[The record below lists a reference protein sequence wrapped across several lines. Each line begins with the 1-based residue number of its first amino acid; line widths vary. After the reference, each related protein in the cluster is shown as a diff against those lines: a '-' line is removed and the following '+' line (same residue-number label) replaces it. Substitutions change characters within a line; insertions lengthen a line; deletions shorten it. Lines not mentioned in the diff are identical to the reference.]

1 MLVAHRAASLT
12 VALGLLALASQGQA
26 QPAGYPRET
35 VNPYQPVAPQGGYP
49 WQASPP
55 NAPSAHFV
63 SPARSARGEYQ
74 AMPVAGGHYRRW
86 TGAPVP
92 GGGASCPPAPSMQPP
107 LPPNQAAPHAAP
119 PGAPPGQPGE
129 EQLQAVPTVDAP
141 APGAAGLDEEMFT
154 DPRAS
159 FDVGQTPTAANFLG
173 DFIGIFVTQGS
184 GSQIPLATEQD
195 IARERTLTRYKV
207 ADNAS
212 PEPRCRAFYS
222 FNYFQDAFDTSGDV
236 ARNFWGAEIAF
247 FRRSASIDIRA
258 NVNSFFEF
266 TSPARTDFGNLF
278 TTFKAVIWRSE
289 DVLFSGGMAVGW
301 PTGIFPELV
310 AADNYYLSPFFG
322 YIWAPTS
329 ESWFIQG
336 FQQLDFPT
344 QSEDQPLM
352 HTDVGVGLWLYEWG
366 VCSIA
371 PTVELHAYTPFGDP
385 PSGNLANLTYR
396 DVLNMT
402 VGSTLYVTRHFS
414 VASGVGFPLLS
425 QSDYNVEFQLHVNW
439 FF

>member
-1 MLVAHRAASLT
+1 MRVARNLAELVTLPMVT
-12 VALGLLALASQGQA
+12 LLFVGQGYA
-26 QPAGYPRET
+26 QPAYPPHG
-35 VNPYQPVAPQGGYP
+35 NAHPYQPVAPQGGYP
-49 WQASPP
+49 WQS
-55 NAPSAHFV
+55 SGW
-63 SPARSARGEYQ
+63 RGDYQ
-74 AMPVAGGHYRRW
+74 AQPVAGGHYRRW
-86 TGAPVP
+86 VGEPTPYA
-92 GGGASCPPAPSMQPP
+92 CPPSPTIRQPIAPPVGPEAVPRPQDV
-107 LPPNQAAPHAAP
+107 
-119 PGAPPGQPGE
+119 PGAPPADQGQPGA
-129 EQLQAVPTVDAP
+129 AVAPEAP
-141 APGAAGLDEEMFT
+141 APLPEGT
-154 DPRAS
+154 DDLLSEPIND
-159 FDVGQTPTAANFLG
+159 FAANPQPLAPNTLG
-173 DFIGIFVTQGS
+173 DFIGIFVTQGA

-207 ADNAS
+207 SDNAS

-236 ARNFWGAEIAF
+236 ARNFWGAEITF
-247 FRRSASIDIRA
+247 FRRSASIDIRT

-310 AADNYYLSPFFG
+310 AADNYYLSPFIG
-322 YIWAPTS
+322 YIWAPAN

-352 HTDVGVGLWLYEWG
+352 HTDIGVGLWLYEWG

-385 PSGNLANLTYR
+385 PSGNLTNLTYR